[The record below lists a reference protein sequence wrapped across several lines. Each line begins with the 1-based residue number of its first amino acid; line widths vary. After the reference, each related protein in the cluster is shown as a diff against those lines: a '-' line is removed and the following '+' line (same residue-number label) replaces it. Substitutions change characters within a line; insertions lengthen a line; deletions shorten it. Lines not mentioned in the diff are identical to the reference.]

1 MSRILIAG
9 SDSLI
14 MPECRLLLDAK
25 GYTMRHCVTLH
36 DALSQVL
43 EDPPDLL
50 ITEKGFSGTMT
61 G

>member
-25 GYTMRHCVTLH
+25 GFTMKHCANLH
-36 DALSQVL
+36 DS
-43 EDPPDLL
+43 
-50 ITEKGFSGTMT
+50 FSLFL
-61 G
+61 